1 MRLPGFDGYHD
12 VSATGA
18 DVAGGLFSGR
28 EVDDF
33 LGYGEFRSE
42 IFLQP
47 TSPLSYERTI
57 MTREF
62 AIIAAGA
69 MGSAVARRLTEK
81 GGRVLTLL
89 DGRSPSTRRRAEA
102 AGMTGA
108 DEDQIAGQN
117 IVLSIVPPAEALA
130 LAERLVPALTRSS
143 LKPIFVDCNAIDV
156 ETVKRVAAIIGLS

>member
-1 MRLPGFDGYHD
+1 
-12 VSATGA
+12 
-18 DVAGGLFSGR
+18 
-28 EVDDF
+28 
-33 LGYGEFRSE
+33 
-42 IFLQP
+42 
-47 TSPLSYERTI
+47 

-69 MGSAVARRLTEK
+69 MGSAVARRLTEN
-81 GGRVLTLL
+81 GARVLTLL
-89 DGRSPSTRRRAEA
+89 DGRSPSTRRGAEA

-156 ETVKRVAAIIGLS
+156 ETVKRVAAIIGLSGRALR